1 MIVRVFIL
9 SVVLVSLRSANS
21 AETPAVPPMPRSPIE
36 DFRRWLE
43 MAPADRERELA
54 GYSEAKREVL
64 RRKLQA
70 YEQMPVAERDY
81 RLRALELRWYL
92 QPLMNAAPA
101 ERGNYLN
108 VVPQR
113 LHAAV
118 TNRLSRW
125 DSLDAAARR
134 EMLAD
139 EATRHLVTGYF
150 TQPRRQPNPPMPA
163 PPLPPG
169 LDQHFKRWENNSPTR
184 LAFHLTNFFEMPRTE
199 QLKALNYFSESERA
213 EIQKTLDDFARLSPA
228 DRYQCVQS
236 FQRFANMSREERAS
250 FLRNAARWQQLTP
263 EERAAWRDLVT
274 KLPPMPPEPV
284 LAPPLPRANRNA
296 EDGLAAATD
305 ANRRIFD

>member
-1 MIVRVFIL
+1 
-9 SVVLVSLRSANS
+9 
-21 AETPAVPPMPRSPIE
+21 MPRSPIE

-43 MAPADRERELA
+43 MPPAEREKELA

-108 VVPQR
+108 IVPQR

-125 DSLDAAARR
+125 DALDAVARQ

-139 EATRHLVTGYF
+139 EAKRQLVTGYF
-150 TQPRRQPNPPMPA
+150 TQP
-163 PPLPPG
+163 
-169 LDQHFKRWENNSPTR
+169 H
-184 LAFHLTNFFEMPRTE
+184 
-199 QLKALNYFSESERA
+199 
-213 EIQKTLDDFARLSPA
+213 
-228 DRYQCVQS
+228 
-236 FQRFANMSREERAS
+236 
-250 FLRNAARWQQLTP
+250 
-263 EERAAWRDLVT
+263 RAA
-274 KLPPMPPEPV
+274 P
-284 LAPPLPRANRNA
+284 
-296 EDGLAAATD
+296 
-305 ANRRIFD
+305 